1 MKEVKELNRSIP
13 VHDYSPALQGAV
25 SWLGKRY
32 LLAEPLNRRSDD
44 RKAHVDEPQR
54 SKPAPL
60 RLVMS

>member
-1 MKEVKELNRSIP
+1 MKDVKELGRSIP

-32 LLAEPLNRRSDD
+32 LLAEPLNRRGVGH
-44 RKAHVDEPQR
+44 KPHVEEPQR
-54 SKPAPL
+54 TKPVPL